1 VMDDSG
7 EKLKRY
13 CIRVEKQPFNNLKT
27 DQMIDQ
33 SQDQD
38 LNQIKGLSQN
48 QNDHLINDLIQEI
61 IFLKVDQNLLV
72 IDRNH
77 LMMGP
82 NLLIKKLDLLTKI
95 LNPLIK
101 DLNPLTKILNP
112 LIKDLNPLAKMTK
125 IKIEIGVVNLEKN
138 QSFLNL
144 NLKVLENHLVKIK
157 DLNHKKVL
165 RSN

>member
-1 VMDDSG
+1 MDDSG

-13 CIRVEKQPFNNLKT
+13 CTRVEKQPFNNLKT

-38 LNQIKGLSQN
+38 PNQIKGLSQN

-77 LMMGP
+77 LMRGP
-82 NLLIKKLDLLTKI
+82 NLLRRKLDLLIKDPNPFTKI

-101 DLNPLTKILNP
+101 DLNLF
-112 LIKDLNPLAKMTK
+112 AKMTK
-125 IKIEIGVVNLEKN
+125 TRIETGAVNLEKN
-138 QSFLNL
+138 
-144 NLKVLENHLVKIK
+144 
-157 DLNHKKVL
+157 
-165 RSN
+165 

>member
-1 VMDDSG
+1 MDDSG
-7 EKLKRY
+7 EKLKKY
-13 CIRVEKQPFNNLKT
+13 YIRVEKQRFNNLKT

-33 SQDQD
+33 GQDQD
-38 LNQIKGLSQN
+38 PSQIKDLSQN

-61 IFLKVDQNLLV
+61 TILKVDQNLLV

-77 LMMGP
+77 LMRGL
-82 NLLIKKLDLLTKI
+82 NILTKN
-95 LNPLIK
+95 LNPF
-101 DLNPLTKILNP
+101 
-112 LIKDLNPLAKMTK
+112 AKMTK

-144 NLKVLENHLVKIK
+144 NLKVLEKHLVKIK
-157 DLNHKKVL
+157 DLNQKKVL

>member
-1 VMDDSG
+1 MDDSG

-13 CIRVEKQPFNNLKT
+13 CTRVEKQPFNNLKT

-33 SQDQD
+33 SPDQD
-38 LNQIKGLSQN
+38 LNQINDLSQN

-77 LMMGP
+77 LMMDL
-82 NLLIKKLDLLTKI
+82 NLLIKKLDLLIKI

-101 DLNPLTKILNP
+101 DPNPLTKILNP
-112 LIKDLNPLAKMTK
+112 LTKDLNPFAKMTK
-125 IKIEIGVVNLEKN
+125 IKIETGVVNLEKN

-144 NLKVLENHLVKIK
+144 NLKVLEKHLVKIK
-157 DLNHKKVL
+157 DLNQKKVL

>member
-1 VMDDSG
+1 MDGSG
-7 EKLKRY
+7 EKLKKY

-27 DQMIDQ
+27 DQMIGQ

-48 QNDHLINDLIQEI
+48 QNDHLINDLIQGI

-72 IDRNH
+72 IDQNH
-77 LMMGP
+77 LMMGL
-82 NLLIKKLDLLTKI
+82 NLFIKKLDLL
-95 LNPLIK
+95 IK
-101 DLNPLTKILNP
+101 DPNPLTKILNP
-112 LIKDLNPLAKMTK
+112 LINDPNPLAKMTK
-125 IKIEIGVVNLEKN
+125 IKIEIGVENLEKN

-157 DLNHKKVL
+157 DLNQKKVL

>member
-1 VMDDSG
+1 MDGSG

-13 CIRVEKQPFNNLKT
+13 YIRVEKQPFNNLKT
-27 DQMIDQ
+27 DQMIGQ

-72 IDRNH
+72 KDRNH
-77 LMMGP
+77 LMRGLK
-82 NLLIKKLDLLTKI
+82 LLIEKKDLLTKN
-95 LNPLIK
+95 LDPF
-101 DLNPLTKILNP
+101 
-112 LIKDLNPLAKMTK
+112 AKMTK
-125 IKIEIGVVNLEKN
+125 IKIETGVVNLEKN

-144 NLKVLENHLVKIK
+144 NLKVLEKHLVKIK
-157 DLNHKKVL
+157 DLNQKKVL
-165 RSN
+165 ISN

>member
-1 VMDDSG
+1 MDDSG

-13 CIRVEKQPFNNLKT
+13 CIQVEKQPFNNLKT
-27 DQMIDQ
+27 DQMIGQ

-48 QNDHLINDLIQEI
+48 QNDHLINGLIQEI

-77 LMMGP
+77 LMMGL
-82 NLLIKKLDLLTKI
+82 NLLIKKLDLLTKN
-95 LNPLIK
+95 LDPLA
-101 DLNPLTKILNP
+101 KILNP
-112 LIKDLNPLAKMTK
+112 LIKDLNPFAKMTK

-157 DLNHKKVL
+157 DLNQKKVL

>member
-1 VMDDSG
+1 MDDSG

-38 LNQIKGLSQN
+38 QDLNQIKGLSQN
-48 QNDHLINDLIQEI
+48 QNDYLINDLIQEI
-61 IFLKVDQNLLV
+61 IFLKVYQNLLV

-77 LMMGP
+77 LMRDL
-82 NLLIKKLDLLTKI
+82 NLLRRKLDLLIKDPNPFTKI

-101 DLNPLTKILNP
+101 YLNLF
-112 LIKDLNPLAKMTK
+112 AKMTK
-125 IKIEIGVVNLEKN
+125 TRIETGAVNLEKN
-138 QSFLNL
+138 
-144 NLKVLENHLVKIK
+144 
-157 DLNHKKVL
+157 
-165 RSN
+165 

>member
-1 VMDDSG
+1 MDGSG
-7 EKLKRY
+7 EKLKKY

-61 IFLKVDQNLLV
+61 IILKVDQNLLV
-72 IDRNH
+72 KDRNH
-77 LMMGP
+77 LMRDL
-82 NLLIKKLDLLTKI
+82 NLLIKNLD
-95 LNPLIK
+95 
-101 DLNPLTKILNP
+101 PLTKILNP
-112 LIKDLNPLAKMTK
+112 LIKDPNPFAKMTK
-125 IKIEIGVVNLEKN
+125 INIEIGVVNLEKN

-144 NLKVLENHLVKIK
+144 NLKVLEKHLVKIK
-157 DLNHKKVL
+157 DLNQKKVL
-165 RSN
+165 ISN